1 MTKVPT
7 LKALSEYQYCQY
19 TSFCTVLFMKAKKK
33 QKTKCEN
40 VDQNEGVLIHILFYL
55 FFYFVVNF
63 ISFIPLFFGVPKFTY

>member
-19 TSFCTVLFMKAKKK
+19 TSFCAVLFMKAKRNKK
-33 QKTKCEN
+33 QNVKMWIKTKAF
-40 VDQNEGVLIHILFYL
+40 DPHFVLFI
-55 FFYFVVNF
+55 FYFVVNF